1 MDMRIGELSDRTG
14 LSQSRIRFYEKV
26 GLLKA
31 VNRRSNGYRDYPPE
45 AVVILELIATAQS
58 SGFGLEEIR
67 ALLPNEQE
75 QWNHG
80 ALLDTLRR
88 KVADITSLEAR
99 LKRNK
104 AQLITVINEIEARP
118 DDIDCATNAR
128 RVLSRLLDSDDGCAS
143 STASASSSP
152 ARR

>member
-1 MDMRIGELSDRTG
+1 MKIGELADRTG

-31 VNRRSNGYRDYPPE
+31 VDRRSNGYRVYPPQ
-45 AVVILELIATAQS
+45 AATILGVITTAQS
-58 SGFGLEEIR
+58 AGFSLEEIR
-67 ALLPNEQE
+67 ALLPSELE

-88 KVADITSLEAR
+88 KVADITLLQAR
-99 LKRNK
+99 LKNSK
-104 AQLITVINEIEARP
+104 ARLRSVIDEIEARP

-128 RVLSRLLDSDDGCAS
+128 RVLAHLFESDDRVAKGKAS
-143 STASASSSP
+143 
-152 ARR
+152 